1 MNAISSLMID
11 FSVAMSKRATQ
22 EFLFCLAGGA
32 IDGYYRL
39 ALDYHAAS
47 T

>member
-1 MNAISSLMID
+1 MVG
-11 FSVAMSKRATQ
+11 FSAVMPVLATQ

-32 IDGYYRL
+32 INGYYCL
-39 ALDYHAAS
+39 AIDYYAAP

>member
-1 MNAISSLMID
+1 MVGFGAVMPVL
-11 FSVAMSKRATQ
+11 ATQ
-22 EFLFCLAGGA
+22 EFLFCLAGSA

-39 ALDYHAAS
+39 AIDYHTAP